1 MTYHVNTTTK
11 SMYQC
16 EKCAFK
22 NTLTRDQ
29 ICLVYKNNFPKNTKI
44 YLCSCLHNY
53 SLLSSLRSLH
63 TYFVLLHFHEVCKY
77 AKWFKAMFMQKYIFL
92 HMCLYVQTIERFSF
106 FSFFLTILYTNFLM
120 LLSTILH
127 MYRPPTPLLKQI
139 YAYSLWAKSYVFK

>member
-1 MTYHVNTTTK
+1 MFKPQTLVNDMPCKYHHQINV
-11 SMYQC
+11 SMWKVC
-16 EKCAFK
+16 IK

-77 AKWFKAMFMQKYIFL
+77 TKL
-92 HMCLYVQTIERFSF
+92 HMCLYVQTNERFSF
-106 FSFFLTILYTNFLM
+106 FSFFLFIFYIDCLM

-127 MYRPPTPLLKQI
+127 MYRPPTPLLKPI
-139 YAYSLWAKSYVFK
+139 CAYRL